1 MSNVPANASTS
12 AAQRRRP
19 KPTRRADPKVT
30 TMPAT
35 VTMLGVTGSAD
46 SSLASRWALR
56 LTHAWNRV
64 VNTRFNL
71 LAGPDRRPCPRLL
84 VHLDDSARHH
94 SPGVFLGLDETCG
107 SQPPPQL
114 GVSGQHGHGDTQL

>member
-30 TMPAT
+30 IMPAT
-35 VTMLGVTGSAD
+35 VTMLGVTGRAA

-64 VNTRFNL
+64 VNTRLDL
-71 LAGPDRRPCPRLL
+71 LAGAERRPYPRLL
-84 VHLDDSARHH
+84 IHLDDLSGDHPP
-94 SPGVFLGLDETCG
+94 SVLLGLGATRR
-107 SQPPPQL
+107 
-114 GVSGQHGHGDTQL
+114 